1 MGDFVG
7 KEEVDRIR
15 AHYRAYMADG
25 ALEKGDNR
33 ATPVSGAFDASTFRE
48 VSSWYVNRLLRY
60 IETQEMIDELLK
72 EDRAAILRECLDVI
86 PQDICTHDGCKDYSN
101 DGLGRRCPEPGS
113 DDEVRAIFV
122 RLITFVAAA
131 KVSHDAKNDALQCIE
146 VLQARLLP

>member
-60 IETQEMIDELLK
+60 IKTQEMIDELLK
-72 EDRAAILRECLDVI
+72 EGRAAILRECLMSSRRTSARTTVARTTQTTGSAGAVQN
-86 PQDICTHDGCKDYSN
+86 PGATTRC
-101 DGLGRRCPEPGS
+101 GRS
-113 DDEVRAIFV
+113 SSA
-122 RLITFVAAA
+122 
-131 KVSHDAKNDALQCIE
+131 
-146 VLQARLLP
+146 

>member
-33 ATPVSGAFDASTFRE
+33 AQPVTGVYEASTFRE

-60 IETQEMIDELLK
+60 IEVTGYLDEL
-72 EDRAAILRECLDVI
+72 ERTATAD
-86 PQDICTHDGCKDYSN
+86 CTGQHADC
-101 DGLGRRCPEPGS
+101 
-113 DDEVRAIFV
+113 
-122 RLITFVAAA
+122 
-131 KVSHDAKNDALQCIE
+131 HQCSYI
-146 VLQARLLP
+146 RDMGGK

>member
-15 AHYRAYMADG
+15 VHYRAYMADG

-33 ATPVSGAFDASTFRE
+33 ATPISGALDASTFRE

-86 PQDICTHDGCKDYSN
+86 PQDICTHDGCEEAT
-101 DGLGRRCPEPGS
+101 CPLTR
-113 DDEVRAIFV
+113 VNVAI
-122 RLITFVAAA
+122 
-131 KVSHDAKNDALQCIE
+131 SALLE
-146 VLQARLLP
+146 K